1 MTQAPRQYELGLAEF
16 QRAMA
21 VLQQE
26 RQFMGVSRGQRVAY
40 RIYSIGLLLFVIC
53 LVGMVICL
61 IRSRDLTDL
70 GWVGGFAFVGA
81 LSLVTAILCIPL
93 NFSLI
98 RKIWRQRN
106 NLRRLGLSDASQI
119 LWREK
124 SRRRRLAR
132 VVAWSTFILGVVI
145 FVGGLI
151 AAFFSAGFLYYSI
164 LGFALVVYSFLQ
176 EGKAWLDMV
185 ASRLTDIT
193 ELQASM
199 LGLQQS
205 AEATGAETISVP
217 PETIEKLARI
227 DRERIVRGRANAI
240 AESAKTSWTEFSVLT
255 SRDVLDTKAGLDVD
269 ARLKVEEAI
278 EKLMQ
283 EPNSDS
289 AREDPQTRLLHLP
302 IEGTG
307 REIVYGVDVPERRVR
322 LVALKP
328 TTLAEGQRA

>member
-26 RQFMGVSRGQRVAY
+26 RQFIGVSRGQRVAY
-40 RIYSIGLLLFVIC
+40 RIYSVGLLAFVLC
-53 LVGMVICL
+53 LVGAVISVVL
-61 IRSRDLTDL
+61 SRGFDGLEWVLVFAGL
-70 GWVGGFAFVGA
+70 GVV
-81 LSLVTAILCIPL
+81 SLLVVMLCIPL
-93 NFSLI
+93 NFSLM
-98 RKIWRQRN
+98 RRIWHQRN

-132 VVAWSTFILGVVI
+132 VVAWSTFVLGAVIL
-145 FVGGLI
+145 VGGLI
-151 AAFFSAGFLYYSI
+151 AAFFSVGYIYYSI
-164 LGFALVVYSFLQ
+164 LGLTLIIYSFLQ

-193 ELQASM
+193 DLQASM

-205 AEATGAETISVP
+205 AEATGAETIAVP
-217 PETIEKLARI
+217 PETFEKLALI

-240 AESAKTSWTEFSVLT
+240 AESAKTTWTEFSVLT
-255 SRDVLDTKAGLDVD
+255 SRDVLDTKAGLDLD

-322 LVALKP
+322 LVALNP
-328 TTLAEGQRA
+328 TSLAEGQRA

>member
-1 MTQAPRQYELGLAEF
+1 
-16 QRAMA
+16 
-21 VLQQE
+21 
-26 RQFMGVSRGQRVAY
+26 
-40 RIYSIGLLLFVIC
+40 
-53 LVGMVICL
+53 
-61 IRSRDLTDL
+61 
-70 GWVGGFAFVGA
+70 
-81 LSLVTAILCIPL
+81 
-93 NFSLI
+93 
-98 RKIWRQRN
+98 
-106 NLRRLGLSDASQI
+106 
-119 LWREK
+119 
-124 SRRRRLAR
+124 
-132 VVAWSTFILGVVI
+132 VAWSTFILGGVAFI
-145 FVGGLI
+145 GGLI
-151 AAFFSAGFLYYSI
+151 AAFFSAGFLYYSL
-164 LGFALVVYSFLQ
+164 LGFTLIIYSFLQ

-199 LGLQQS
+199 LGLQKG

-227 DRERIVRGRANAI
+227 DRERIVRGRVNAI
-240 AESAKTSWTEFSVLT
+240 AEAAKTTWTEFSVLT
-255 SRDVLDTKAGLDVD
+255 SRDVLDTKASLDVD

-283 EPNSDS
+283 EPTSDS